1 MLERVVLIKAVH
13 VRPVHFSMNRRFRL
27 FEFIVL
33 HALEKACGVIGILL
47 MTVSKVVLDCSVEC
61 ARLARQCS
69 DEKTAVAL
77 FAMSARLL
85 SAANR
90 DAELI
95 MDEAEPDTA
104 QQSLP
109 LAVAGGK

>member
-1 MLERVVLIKAVH
+1 MDRH
-13 VRPVHFSMNRRFRL
+13 FRL
-27 FEFIVL
+27 LSSSPCTPSGRRAVFIR
-33 HALEKACGVIGILL
+33 ILP
-47 MTVSKVVLDCSVEC
+47 MSVSKIALDCSVEC

-85 SAANR
+85 SAATR

-95 MDEAEPDTA
+95 VDEAEPDA
-104 QQSLP
+104 GLPSRP
-109 LAVAGGK
+109 LAAVRWS

>member
-1 MLERVVLIKAVH
+1 
-13 VRPVHFSMNRRFRL
+13 
-27 FEFIVL
+27 
-33 HALEKACGVIGILL
+33 
-47 MTVSKVVLDCSVEC
+47 MTVSKIALDCSVEC
-61 ARLARQCS
+61 ARLARLCT

-95 MDEAEPDTA
+95 VDEVEQDTA

-109 LAVAGGK
+109 LAMAGRK

>member
-1 MLERVVLIKAVH
+1 M
-13 VRPVHFSMNRRFRL
+13 S
-27 FEFIVL
+27 
-33 HALEKACGVIGILL
+33 
-47 MTVSKVVLDCSVEC
+47 VSKVVLDCSVEC

-90 DAELI
+90 DAEL
-95 MDEAEPDTA
+95 MLDEAEPDLS
-104 QQSLP
+104 QPSLP
-109 LAVAGGK
+109 LVVAR

>member
-1 MLERVVLIKAVH
+1 
-13 VRPVHFSMNRRFRL
+13 
-27 FEFIVL
+27 
-33 HALEKACGVIGILL
+33 

-69 DEKTAVAL
+69 DEKIAAAL

-90 DAELI
+90 DAELL
-95 MDEAEPDTA
+95 MDEAEPDA
-104 QQSLP
+104 DQHSLP
-109 LAVAGGK
+109 LAMAGR

>member
-1 MLERVVLIKAVH
+1 M
-13 VRPVHFSMNRRFRL
+13 S
-27 FEFIVL
+27 
-33 HALEKACGVIGILL
+33 
-47 MTVSKVVLDCSVEC
+47 VSKVVLDCSVEC

-90 DAELI
+90 DAELM
-95 MDEAEPDTA
+95 MDEAEPDAA
-104 QQSLP
+104 QQLLP
-109 LAVAGGK
+109 LAAAR

>member
-1 MLERVVLIKAVH
+1 M
-13 VRPVHFSMNRRFRL
+13 S
-27 FEFIVL
+27 
-33 HALEKACGVIGILL
+33 
-47 MTVSKVVLDCSVEC
+47 VSKVVLDCSVEC

-90 DAELI
+90 DAEL
-95 MDEAEPDTA
+95 MLDEAEPDPS
-104 QQSLP
+104 QPSLP
-109 LAVAGGK
+109 LVVAR

>member
-1 MLERVVLIKAVH
+1 M
-13 VRPVHFSMNRRFRL
+13 S
-27 FEFIVL
+27 
-33 HALEKACGVIGILL
+33 
-47 MTVSKVVLDCSVEC
+47 VSKIILDCSVEL

-85 SAANR
+85 SAANH

-95 MDEAEPDTA
+95 VDEDELDSA

-109 LAVAGGK
+109 LAMCGRK

>member
-1 MLERVVLIKAVH
+1 M
-13 VRPVHFSMNRRFRL
+13 S
-27 FEFIVL
+27 
-33 HALEKACGVIGILL
+33 
-47 MTVSKVVLDCSVEC
+47 VSKTVLDCSVEC

-90 DAELI
+90 DAELM
-95 MDEAEPDTA
+95 MDEAELDSG
-104 QQSLP
+104 QHILP
-109 LAVAGGK
+109 FAVARRT

>member
-1 MLERVVLIKAVH
+1 M
-13 VRPVHFSMNRRFRL
+13 S
-27 FEFIVL
+27 
-33 HALEKACGVIGILL
+33 
-47 MTVSKVVLDCSVEC
+47 VSKIILDCSVEC

-90 DAELI
+90 DAELL
-95 MDEAEPDTA
+95 MDEAEQDGA

-109 LAVAGGK
+109 LVVAGRK